1 MVVPVLG
8 LALLLQGAPQVT
20 YPEVVTRS
28 RVDHSRGVDFHAL
41 VVPETVYVGQQ
52 ATYQLGVFLDQDT
65 RQRIRRN
72 PEFQPPETRSLLSYD
87 LRERTG
93 GSLSGNIDGRP
104 YEMHVFRR
112 ALFPLTP
119 GRYTIPRA
127 RLTYALPQSP
137 SFFSRE
143 ENFTLSS
150 EAVAFVAIEPP
161 AAGRPADW
169 AGAVGVWRARARTDT
184 TRGRTGEP
192 FVLTLRV
199 EGQGNVTLLPRP
211 PLGVAW
217 ATVVNADERV
227 KLDSTPSLLGGFKE
241 FDWLVTPTAAG
252 SQRVP
257 AVRYAYF
264 NPRTRR
270 YETALSEAF
279 DVRVGVGEAVAAAP
293 GPAAAVAP
301 REVMAIESALGDEAP
316 RPVSARSLALV
327 VIALAPLVALGAW
340 IARRP
345 KRVRPA
351 PTPAQRL
358 GAIGDRADADSIRS
372 VRRALIDGLR
382 LRTGLDPSR
391 LTAQGAWTIALRKAG
406 VSAMAAAAVEALIAE
421 VDVACFAASPA
432 VQPRGAGWAAQAR
445 EALSIVDTE
454 ACGGACGGR
463 QVRRRSRAPAGT
475 VATVLVFLAGTGVL
489 YAATNTDA
497 RDSFALGTTAYAGG
511 DFVRAARHF
520 GDAARSAPRAA
531 AAWSNLGTASF
542 LAHDTA
548 SAVLGWQRALR
559 LRPLDS
565 ETRLRLGRVRAPQES
580 GVALVPRLPARIP
593 SWLALA
599 IWVAGWVATT
609 RQNVRRR
616 RASRA
621 VAGTVLLGGAA
632 LAGAYELERRLEGR
646 DLVVV
651 MDPAALRAFPALGAD
666 TRSTPMAG
674 EVASVVGRQG
684 AWVQLRL
691 DGGREGWIPLERVA
705 ALGEPASPR

>member
-1 MVVPVLG
+1 MVIPAIG
-8 LALLLQGAPQVT
+8 LALLLQSAGQGT

-28 RVDHSRGVDFHAL
+28 RVNHSRGVDFHAL

-87 LRERTG
+87 LRERAG
-93 GSLSGNIDGRP
+93 GSLNGNIDGRP
-104 YEMHVFRR
+104 YEVHVFRR

-119 GRYTIPRA
+119 GRYAIPRA

-169 AGAVGVWRARARTDT
+169 AGAVGVWTSRARTDT
-184 TRGRTGEP
+184 ARGRTGEP

-211 PLGVAW
+211 PLSIQW
-217 ATVVNADERV
+217 ASVVNADERV

-241 FDWLVTPTAAG
+241 FDWLVTPNVAG
-252 SQRVP
+252 NQRVP
-257 AVRYAYF
+257 AVRYAFF

-270 YETALSEAF
+270 YEAALSQQF
-279 DVRVGVGEAVAAAP
+279 DLRVAEGDAV
-293 GPAAAVAP
+293 AVAP
-301 REVMAIESALGDEAP
+301 AVSDVVQPGQVLAIEPSLGREAP
-316 RPVSARSLALV
+316 APVGSYPLVLALV
-327 VIALAPLVALGAW
+327 ALAPVATLGAW

-345 KRVRPA
+345 RRVRPA
-351 PTPAQRL
+351 ATPEQRL
-358 GAIGDRADADSIRS
+358 GAIGDRADADAVRS
-372 VRRALIDGLR
+372 VRRALIEGLQ
-382 LRTGLDPSR
+382 LRTGLDPSG
-391 LTAQGAWTIALRKAG
+391 LTVPGAWTIALRKAG
-406 VSAMAAAAVEALIAE
+406 VSATAATAVEALIAE
-421 VDVACFAASPA
+421 VDVACFADAPQA
-432 VQPRGAGWAAQAR
+432 QPRGAGWAAQAR
-445 EALSIVDTE
+445 EALSIVDAE
-454 ACGGACGGR
+454 ACEGR
-463 QVRRRSRAPAGT
+463 PVRRRSRATAGA
-475 VATVLVFLAGTGVL
+475 VASMLVLLAGAGVL
-489 YAATNTDA
+489 YAAVDTGA
-497 RDSFALGTTAYAGG
+497 RDSFALGTTAYSGG
-511 DFVRAARHF
+511 DFVRSARHF

-531 AAWSNLGTASF
+531 AAWANLGTASF

-565 ETRLRLGRVRAPQES
+565 GTRQRLGRVRAPQEA
-580 GVALVPRLPARIP
+580 GVARVPRLPARIP
-593 SWLALA
+593 SWVALA
-599 IWVAGWVATT
+599 VWVLGWSAAT
-609 RQNVRRR
+609 RQSWHRRSAR
-616 RASRA
+616 RA
-621 VAGTVLLGGAA
+621 VAGTLLLGGAA
-632 LAGAYELERRLEGR
+632 LAGAFELERRLEAR

-684 AWVQLRL
+684 AWVRLRL
-691 DGGREGWIPLERVA
+691 DGDRDGWIPRERIA
-705 ALGEPASPR
+705 ALGEAAGQP